1 MKIDRRRRG
10 QNTRTP
16 TSSRWESELAVK
28 SSHST
33 QGNPHTIE
41 EVRRILRLHAE
52 LRDDEGTNDRNVRR
66 ASRKAREWK
75 GTQMRKIHKGSQI
88 TKIQPIGPRWKR
100 PILALLIGMSSLCGV
115 GAAHG
120 KECLKV
126 KFPDQAVVDGTTLML
141 NGLGLR
147 QATALRV
154 NVYVAAL
161 YVAKLSTDADA
172 ILSASTPKQLVL
184 HFVRSVGRS
193 DLSKAWDEGFEANA
207 KEQLAALKERIE
219 KFKTLM
225 ADMKAGEQLSFTH
238 KPGKG
243 VAVDMGGATKGVIE
257 GDDFAKAL
265 LSIWLGAHPPNA
277 GLKTGL
283 LGGSCA

>member
-1 MKIDRRRRG
+1 MLFDY
-10 QNTRTP
+10 TP
-16 TSSRWESELAVK
+16 MAPAQVREPFHRDGWVYEEKVDGWRMLAYKDGPRVRLVSRNGRD
-28 SSHST
+28 HT
-33 QGNPHTIE
+33 QRF
-41 EVRRILRLHAE
+41 VAQ
-52 LRDDEGTNDRNVRR
+52 D
-66 ASRKAREWK
+66 SRME
-75 GTQMRKIHKGSQI
+75 GTQMR
-88 TKIQPIGPRWKR
+88 KIQPIGPRWKR
-100 PILALLIGMSSLCGV
+100 PILALLIGMSSLYGV

-126 KFPDQAVVDGTTLML
+126 NFPDQAVVDGTTLVL

-161 YVAKLSTDADA
+161 YVAKPSTDADA
-172 ILSASTPKQLVL
+172 ILAASAPKQLVL
-184 HFVRSVGRS
+184 HFVRNAGRS

-219 KFKTLM
+219 KLKTLM
-225 ADMKAGEQLSFTH
+225 ADMKSGDQLSFTH

-243 VAVDMGGATKGVIE
+243 VAVDMGGATKGMIE

-283 LGGSCA
+283 LGGSCG

>member
-1 MKIDRRRRG
+1 MDRRRRG

-16 TSSRWESELAVK
+16 TSSRWESELVVK

-41 EVRRILRLHAE
+41 EVRRILRVHAE
-52 LRDDEGTNDRNVRR
+52 LRDDAGTKDRNVRR

-75 GTQMRKIHKGSQI
+75 GTQMRKI
-88 TKIQPIGPRWKR
+88 QPIGPRWKR
-100 PILALLIGMSSLCGV
+100 PILVLLIGMSSLCGV
-115 GAAHG
+115 GAAYG

-126 KFPDQAVVDGTTLML
+126 KVPDQAVVDGTTLVL

-161 YVAKLSTDADA
+161 YVAKPSTDADA

-225 ADMKAGEQLSFTH
+225 ADMKSGEQLSFTH

-243 VAVDMGGATKGVIE
+243 VTVDMGGATPGVIE